1 LIMLPLRNNKSYN
14 PSRLS
19 YLSNNRTYQI
29 NLMLTIVHIL
39 SARMRGA
46 VHRRTYILMLG
57 RTISSGSDSAY
68 RSILIRVPF

>member
-1 LIMLPLRNNKSYN
+1 
-14 PSRLS
+14 
-19 YLSNNRTYQI
+19 
-29 NLMLTIVHIL
+29 MLTIVHIL